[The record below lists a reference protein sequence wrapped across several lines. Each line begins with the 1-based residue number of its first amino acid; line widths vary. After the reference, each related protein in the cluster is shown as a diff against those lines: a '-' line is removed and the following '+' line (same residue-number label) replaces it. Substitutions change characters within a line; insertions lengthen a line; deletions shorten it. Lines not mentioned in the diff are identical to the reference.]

1 MALVFFSEFCKI
13 SKNTFFFTEHLLTD
27 DWLQNFR
34 KHVALVS
41 QPSTQLIQQ
50 GCLTI
55 TRIKN
60 YMQFDVTTIFMLSLL
75 PFRVFFP
82 THFKP
87 RLFSQYTSPSRK
99 PLARPVD
106 PLKKKKIFGIP
117 IQRPGCHLSS
127 QEPTTE
133 VLQSKSSGHN
143 YTLLQKL
150 LYTSRTIKVTSTTL
164 MPHTLGRTEK
174 QYTIG

>member
-41 QPSTQLIQQ
+41 QPFTQLIQQ

-87 RLFSQYTSPSRK
+87 RLSFPNTPLLVANLLHVQWTLSRRK
-99 PLARPVD
+99 
-106 PLKKKKIFGIP
+106 
-117 IQRPGCHLSS
+117 
-127 QEPTTE
+127 
-133 VLQSKSSGHN
+133 KSSVSLFNDQVVIFPARNPPQKCFRANLPVIIIPYFKN
-143 YTLLQKL
+143 Y
-150 LYTSRTIKVTSTTL
+150 YTPQEL
-164 MPHTLGRTEK
+164 
-174 QYTIG
+174 

>member
-1 MALVFFSEFCKI
+1 MAQVFSSEFCEI
-13 SKNTFFFTEHLLTD
+13 SKNTFFFKERLLTD

-41 QPSTQLIQQ
+41 QPFTQLIQQ
-50 GCLTI
+50 GCLTV
-55 TRIKN
+55 TNIKD
-60 YMQFDVTTIFMLSLL
+60 YMQFDVTTTFCY
-75 PFRVFFP
+75 PYYPVEYFFP
-82 THFKP
+82 HISSPDSFHNTPLLVANLSHVQWT
-87 RLFSQYTSPSRK
+87 SQK
-99 PLARPVD
+99 E
-106 PLKKKKIFGIP
+106 KKIFGIP

-127 QEPTTE
+127 QVPTTE
-133 VLQSKSSGHN
+133 VLQSKSSGHS

-174 QYTIG
+174 